1 MYRNRWKN
9 RLTHSKQALDDVLSY
24 GSNNNYYYIK
34 ISDKWSLLGTKSSA
48 AKELLGLYYFISII
62 IQDLCH
68 TSIRAELVRHAVI
81 ICSLVECGGGWI
93 KTLAQWQNA
102 RLKYFNF
109 PEDKLENCSRR
120 RCCLC
125 FLIILTLACSMWE
138 SVVNSSSW
146 RERASEW
153 ASEWTSEQWRKQR
166 VLYYISVLFYSLH
179 RSSTAGDDDDDD
191 DTEIAIT
198 EHMIAGESESPV
210 LLFAILH
217 FTLLPRP
224 GHYTTVLVRTCA
236 ERSSLCSGIEDG
248 RRRGE
253 QRRGGETQPAESGA

>member
-1 MYRNRWKN
+1 
-9 RLTHSKQALDDVLSY
+9 
-24 GSNNNYYYIK
+24 
-34 ISDKWSLLGTKSSA
+34 
-48 AKELLGLYYFISII
+48 
-62 IQDLCH
+62 
-68 TSIRAELVRHAVI
+68 
-81 ICSLVECGGGWI
+81 
-93 KTLAQWQNA
+93 
-102 RLKYFNF
+102 
-109 PEDKLENCSRR
+109 
-120 RCCLC
+120 
-125 FLIILTLACSMWE
+125 MWE
-138 SVVNSSSW
+138 SVVNSSSG

>member
-1 MYRNRWKN
+1 M
-9 RLTHSKQALDDVLSY
+9 V
-24 GSNNNYYYIK
+24 
-34 ISDKWSLLGTKSSA
+34 SSWH
-48 AKELLGLYYFISII
+48 
-62 IQDLCH
+62 Q
-68 TSIRAELVRHAVI
+68 I
-81 ICSLVECGGGWI
+81 ICSQRTVGPLLFHFDNNTRSVPHFNQSRARPSRRHHLFSFECGGGWI

-198 EHMIAGESESPV
+198 EHMIAGREWE
-210 LLFAILH
+210 
-217 FTLLPRP
+217 PRAALCNITFYITAQARP
-224 GHYTTVLVRTCA
+224 LYHCTCPDLRRA
-236 ERSSLCSGIEDG
+236 KFFVFRYRRYG